1 MNKDLIIK
9 IKSTFQEQFEAIPIL
24 ISSPGRINLIGEHTD
39 YNEGFVF
46 PAAIDKG
53 IVAAIGKSNTSVC
66 TAFALDAQES
76 YEFSLDNIQPI
87 PNGNWRNYVI
97 GVVAEIQKKGIEVSP
112 FNVVFAGD
120 IPKGAG
126 LSSSAALENS
136 IVFGLN
142 ELFQLNLTKH
152 EMIYISQQAEHN
164 YVGVRCGIMDQ
175 YASMFGQENHALLL
189 DCRTQEAIPYKI
201 EFKDYVLMLINTNV
215 SHNLVDAEY
224 NDRRNVCEKVAGL
237 LNVPFL
243 RDATEEGLRQIKSQI
258 SEIEYQK
265 ALYILQENER
275 VLKAGKLIEEQ
286 NIHAFG
292 SLLYEAHQGAQHQ
305 FKISC
310 PELDFL
316 VEQAK
321 MHSNVIGARM
331 MGGGFGGCTINIV
344 QHDAVASYSKSIS
357 EAYDQ
362 HFGKQCSIYHVKL
375 SQGTHI
381 ITI

>member
-1 MNKDLIIK
+1 MNKELIHK
-9 IKSTFQEQFEAIPIL
+9 VTQAFQEKFGSEHL
-24 ISSPGRINLIGEHTD
+24 VVSSPGRINIIGEHTD

-53 IVAAIGKSNTSVC
+53 IIAAIGKSSSHNC
-66 TAFALDAQES
+66 TAFALDAQET
-76 YEFSLDNIQPI
+76 YEFALHAIEPI
-87 PNGNWRNYVI
+87 KNGNWKNFVI
-97 GVVAEIQKKGIEVSP
+97 GVVGELQKKGIVVQP

-120 IPKGAG
+120 LPKGAG

-152 EMIYISQQAEHN
+152 EMIAISQKAEHN

-175 YASMFGQENHALLL
+175 YASMFGVEDSALLL
-189 DCRTQEAIPYKI
+189 DCKTQESKPYKLD
-201 EFKDYVLMLINTNV
+201 FKEYGIMLINTNV

-224 NDRRNVCEKVAGL
+224 NDRRQVCEKVANL
-237 LNVPFL
+237 LKIDFL
-243 RDATEEGLRQIKSQI
+243 RDATEEGLKAIEEQLTPV
-258 SEIEYQK
+258 EYQK
-265 ALYILQENER
+265 ALYVLEENER
-275 VLKAGKLIEEQ
+275 VLNSGKAIENDDLDALGQ
-286 NIHAFG
+286 
-292 SLLYEAHQGAQHQ
+292 LLFEAHDGAQHQ

-321 MHSNVIGARM
+321 MYPQVKGARM

-344 QHDAVASYSKSIS
+344 HQDAMDSYATNIS
-357 EAYDQ
+357 EKYLKRY
-362 HFGKQCSIYHVKL
+362 GKHCSIYKVKL
-375 SQGTHI
+375 SQGTYLI
-381 ITI
+381 QK

>member
-1 MNKDLIIK
+1 MRSELIKHIED
-9 IKSTFQEQFEAIPIL
+9 TFQQKFGTQPIL

-53 IVAAIGKSNTSVC
+53 IVAAIQKSETSIC
-66 TAFALDAQES
+66 TAYALDMQES
-76 YEFSLDNIQPI
+76 YEFSLESIQAI
-87 PNGNWRNYVI
+87 PNGNWRNYVL
-97 GVVAEIQKKGIEVSP
+97 GVVGEIQKKGIKLHA

-142 ELFQLNLTKH
+142 ELFDLSLSKH
-152 EMIYISQQAEHN
+152 EMILISQKAEHN

-175 YASMFGQENHALLL
+175 FASMFGIENHALLL
-189 DCRTQEAIPYKI
+189 DCRTQEAIPYPIDFK
-201 EFKDYVLMLINTNV
+201 EFGIMLINTNV

-224 NDRRNVCEKVAGL
+224 NDRRSVCEKVAKL
-237 LNVPFL
+237 LKVSFL
-243 RDATEEGLRQIKSQI
+243 RDATEEGLKEME
-258 SEIEYQK
+258 SEMSSDDYQK
-265 ALYILQENER
+265 ALYIIQENKR
-275 VLKAGKLIEEQ
+275 VLKAGEALRNYDIKE
-286 NIHAFG
+286 FG
-292 SLLYEAHQGAQHQ
+292 KLLYEAHHGAQYQ

-321 MHSNVIGARM
+321 SQPGVLGARM

-344 QHDAVASYSKSIS
+344 HKNTAETYADGIS
-357 EAYDQ
+357 EKYYQ
-362 HFGKQCSIYHVKL
+362 KFGKHCSIYKVKL
-375 SQGTHI
+375 SQGTHLI
-381 ITI
+381 

>member
-1 MNKDLIIK
+1 MRAELIKHIED
-9 IKSTFQEQFEAIPIL
+9 TFQQKFGTQPIL

-53 IVAAIGKSNTSVC
+53 IVAAIQKSETSIC
-66 TAFALDAQES
+66 TAYALDMQES
-76 YEFSLDNIQPI
+76 YEFSLESIQAI
-87 PNGNWRNYVI
+87 PNGNWRNFVL
-97 GVVAEIQKKGIEVSP
+97 GVVGEIQKKGIVLRP

-142 ELFQLNLTKH
+142 ELFDLGLSKH
-152 EMIYISQQAEHN
+152 EMILVSQKAEHN

-175 YASMFGQENHALLL
+175 YASMFGIENHALLL
-189 DCRTQEAIPYKI
+189 DCRTQEAIPYPI
-201 EFKDYVLMLINTNV
+201 DFKEYGIMLINTNV

-224 NDRRNVCEKVAGL
+224 NDRRSVCEKVAKL
-237 LNVPFL
+237 LKVPFL
-243 RDATEEGLRQIKSQI
+243 RDATEEGLKEME
-258 SEIEYQK
+258 SEMSSDDYQK
-265 ALYILQENER
+265 ALYIIQENKR
-275 VLKAGKLIEEQ
+275 VLKAGEALKNQDLTQ
-286 NIHAFG
+286 FG
-292 SLLYEAHQGAQHQ
+292 ELLFQAHDGAKNQ

-321 MHSNVIGARM
+321 NQPNVLGARM

-344 QHDAVASYSKSIS
+344 HKDTAEIYAEDISKK
-357 EAYDQ
+357 YYQ
-362 HFGKQCSIYHVKL
+362 KFGKHCSIYKIKL
-375 SQGTHI
+375 SQGTHLI
-381 ITI
+381 